1 MTRQAEAALIALA
14 AALAGGGVALAGTG
28 GRAAVDAMIAATVIG
43 VTYGSLHIAERRW
56 APSAVPYLVPLAALL
71 TTIGLVEIHSLDR
84 DLGRLQQ
91 WWLLVGGAIAVGTLA
106 VLRDR
111 GVEVL
116 RRFRY
121 LFLFAAIVLLLLP
134 LLPSSLPVRGVTL
147 NGSRLWIRASA
158 GGTTLSFQPGEA
170 AKVLIVAFLAAYLA
184 ERRRSMSV
192 MGRRFGPIRFPE
204 PRHLVP
210 VVLAFGAAFA
220 VLVYQRDLGASL
232 LLFAVF
238 AAMLYAATNRAFY
251 PAMTLL
257 LGVAGAIGAHK
268 AFAHVQ
274 TRVAAWLNPF
284 DDFTGSGFQAAQGL
298 FALGSGGIV
307 GTGLGAGHPDLVP
320 AAATDY
326 IYAAIAEETGLAGGL
341 AVIAMFA
348 LLVTI
353 AFGIGLRA
361 RDPFRRLLATGL
373 ALVFGIQTFLI
384 LAGVLRVMPVT
395 GITLPLVSYG
405 GSSLLA
411 NLVAV
416 ALLLRVS
423 HEERG

>member
-121 LFLFAAIVLLLLP
+121 LFLFARDRPASPAPAPILTARSWGDAQRLP
-134 LLPSSLPVRGVTL
+134 AVDTR
-147 NGSRLWIRASA
+147 SA

-284 DDFTGSGFQAAQGL
+284 DDFTGSGFQAVQGL